1 MQMKSAF
8 VLLPAI
14 IAALLVATWIPQAS
28 QAQFRSSYGGRQLP
42 PARPGGGGGRQA
54 AAAGPAGVYPQAL
67 FNGKV
72 VRWVA
77 DQMPLKVFVSRG
89 SSIDGFMDPE
99 LGVPRTNV
107 DGKQRWPHLV
117 AEIIENG
124 QINNLP
130 VSEGFVEP
138 HYEAALQGINLWKGF
153 EREGLFQYVLT
164 NDPSEADIY
173 VFWTHHF
180 VNKLGLGLFAND
192 IRGYTSKEIFDYK
205 LVLQGKQPLFQPVV
219 ILLRTTNQQGNPM
232 SNEKMRAS
240 AGHEFG
246 HALGIDQHST
256 NPYDLMSVYYG
267 RGVVS
272 NNDAATIRYIYK
284 HQPDYIP

>member
-1 MQMKSAF
+1 M
-8 VLLPAI
+8 
-14 IAALLVATWIPQAS
+14 PQAS
-28 QAQFRSSYGGRQLP
+28 EAQFRNSYGGRQLP
-42 PARPGGGGGRQA
+42 PARPGGGGGKQ
-54 AAAGPAGVYPQAL
+54 AAAGPSGVYPQAL

-77 DQMPLKVFVSRG
+77 DQMPLKVYVSKG
-89 SSIDGFMDPE
+89 SSIDGFMDEE

-130 VSEGFVEP
+130 VAEGFVEP
-138 HYEAALQGINLWKGF
+138 HYEAAVQGINYWKGF
-153 EREGLFQYVLT
+153 EREGLFKYVLT

-192 IRGYTSKEIFDYK
+192 IRGYTSKEIFDYR
-205 LVLQGKQPLFQPVV
+205 LVMQGKQPLFQPVV

-267 RGVVS
+267 RGVPS